1 MSLFFLGGFLDK
13 ALKVLKLLE
22 KLGEKRFLLSIGLVK
37 GKIVEKV
44 IEKYKPRR
52 IVEIGTLFG
61 YSAILMVRLLP
72 NDGKVVAIEINER
85 SASIARK
92 NIEDAGLSDKIE
104 VLVGDALEVIPKP
117 DEKFD
122 LMFIDVTKEEYLDY
136 LKLAEKNLKKGSVV
150 IADNIGI
157 FERHMLDYLDYV
169 RNSGKYKSETVKVPL
184 EFHED
189 IEDVMEISIKI

>member
-1 MSLFFLGGFLDK
+1 MDK
-13 ALKVLKLLE
+13 ALKVLKSLE
-22 KLGEKRFLLSIGLVK
+22 RLGEKRFLPSIGPVK

-52 IVEIGTLFG
+52 MLEIGTLFG
-61 YSAILMVRLLP
+61 YSAILMARLLP
-72 NDGKVVAIEINER
+72 DDGKVVTIEINER
-85 SASIARK
+85 GASIARK

-104 VLVGDALEVIPKP
+104 VLVCDALEVIPKL

-122 LMFIDVTKEEYLDY
+122 LMFIDATKGEYWDY
-136 LKLAEKNLKKGSVV
+136 LKLAEKNLEKGSVV

-157 FERHMLDYLDYV
+157 FERRMLDYLDYV

-189 IEDVMEISIKI
+189 IEDAMEISIKI